1 MFCCVEEE
9 SFEFHHDFNE
19 RSGVNSIR
27 SPLLYRNSD
36 GSSSFSSN
44 YFVQKPIYSPPSPTP
59 PLSTHYLTSSV
70 TRSTPVPSSN
80 KKINPKGSSTK
91 TQVSSHSSK
100 TIAPSVDQS
109 NLVDRF
115 IKVHSSIPTTTT
127 AKKYVSKSEEK
138 KPIAPNTSTSSVPI
152 RNGAG
157 ADPLPPNSFK
167 PPPLCSLN
175 TLPSPSTPSPSNGP
189 NKTNYVWAQKG
200 TTTPLYS
207 IPDGIK
213 KLIEKDVPEVLRKPL
228 TPSTYGNYFAALLY
242 AEDYYIEKW
251 NDYCLHDVKLELHK
265 AAIYSKSSKNK
276 NLIENDEDKLFVA
289 FRIDSV
295 PEKRPFLLSRDFVLV
310 HPSGK
315 NGKPFQGIL
324 YRVVKSNLV
333 LAEFG
338 DDFHRQHSSTRR
350 YDVSFSF
357 NRVCLKRCHQA
368 VASVTDPLFRNFLF
382 PSQKSR
388 ISWANPSVVPSHR
401 NLNKDQVS
409 AVCSILSLNVFPPF
423 LVVGQLSVYTTRRL
437 SSAGSA
443 VQEKRLS
450 ATGLV
455 IREAVLQVCRKS
467 PGCRILISAPTNNI
481 CDVLMKSLME
491 EIHESEVFR
500 ANAAFREIDG
510 VPYEILPLCP
520 YNRECFTCPP
530 LQELRRFKVVLS
542 TFVSSFRLHNEG
554 ITSGHFSHI
563 FLVDASST
571 TEPETMVAL
580 ANLADEKTVV
590 VVTGATNNYSGWVR
604 SDIAR
609 NYGLKIS
616 YFHRLLET
624 APYSS
629 LDPMFVACIKDNGVE
644 SGSHQSY

>member
-1 MFCCVEEE
+1 MGNCFTRE
-9 SFEFHHDFNE
+9 
-19 RSGVNSIR
+19 
-27 SPLLYRNSD
+27 
-36 GSSSFSSN
+36 
-44 YFVQKPIYSPPSPTP
+44 PPPPPT
-59 PLSTHYLTSSV
+59 PLSTTVFWSCVLLFTLYIFN
-70 TRSTPVPSSN
+70 PSSN
-80 KKINPKGSSTK
+80 KKTNTKTSLTK
-91 TQVSSHSSK
+91 TQESSHSSK
-100 TIAPSVDQS
+100 NIA
-109 NLVDRF
+109 
-115 IKVHSSIPTTTT
+115 KE
-127 AKKYVSKSEEK
+127 YVPKSEEK
-138 KPIAPNTSTSSVPI
+138 KPIAPNTSTSSVPV

-157 ADPLPPNSFK
+157 ADPLPRNSFKPPALCSLDTPPSPSPSNGPNKTNK
-167 PPPLCSLN
+167 PPPLCSLDPP
-175 TLPSPSTPSPSNGP
+175 PSPSTPSPSNGP
-189 NKTNYVWAQKG
+189 NKTNYVWFQNG

-207 IPDGIK
+207 IPDDIK
-213 KLIEKDVPEVLRKPL
+213 KLIEKDIVPEVLRKPL
-228 TPSTYGNYFAALLY
+228 TPSTYGNYFTALLY

-295 PEKRPFLLSRDFVLV
+295 PEKPPFLISRDFVLV
-310 HPSGK
+310 RPSGM

-338 DDFHRQHSSTRR
+338 DDFRLQHSSTRR

-368 VASVTDPLFRNFLF
+368 VASATDRLFRNFLF

-388 ISWANPSVVPSHR
+388 ISWASPSVITSLR

-409 AVCSILSLNVFPPF
+409 AVCSILSLNAFPPF
-423 LVVGQLSVYTTRRL
+423 LVVGQLSVYTTRGL
-437 SSAGSA
+437 SSTGSA
-443 VQEKRLS
+443 VREKRLS

-455 IREAVLQVCRKS
+455 IREAVLQICRRS
-467 PGCRILISAPTNNI
+467 PGCRILISAPTNNT
-481 CDVLMKSLME
+481 CDVLMESLME

-542 TFVSSFRLHNEG
+542 TFASSFRLHNEG

-580 ANLADEKTVV
+580 ANLADEKTAV

-616 YFHRLLET
+616 YFRRLLET

-629 LDPMFVACIKDNGVE
+629 LDPMFVACVKDNGGE

>member
-19 RSGVNSIR
+19 RSGVNSVR
-27 SPLLYRNSD
+27 SPLIHGNSD
-36 GSSSFSSN
+36 GYSSFSST
-44 YFVQKPIYSPPSPTP
+44 YFVQKPIYSPPPPTP
-59 PLSTHYLTSSV
+59 PLSTHYPT
-70 TRSTPVPSSN
+70 
-80 KKINPKGSSTK
+80 GSLTK
-91 TQVSSHSSK
+91 TQESRNRS
-100 TIAPSVDQS
+100 
-109 NLVDRF
+109 
-115 IKVHSSIPTTTT
+115 IKVPSSIPTTTT
-127 AKKYVSKSEEK
+127 AKKYVSKLEEK
-138 KPIAPNTSTSSVPI
+138 KPIAPNTSTSSVPD
-152 RNGAG
+152 RNGAA

-167 PPPLCSLN
+167 PPALCSLH
-175 TLPSPSTPSPSNGP
+175 TPPSPSTPTPSNGP

-207 IPDGIK
+207 IPDDIK
-213 KLIEKDVPEVLRKPL
+213 KLIEKDIVPEVLRKPL
-228 TPSTYGNYFAALLY
+228 TLSTYGNYFAALLY

-338 DDFHRQHSSTRR
+338 DDFHRQHSSTSR

-368 VASVTDPLFRNFLF
+368 VASATDRLFRNFFF

-388 ISWANPSVVPSHR
+388 ISWASPSVVTSLR
-401 NLNKDQVS
+401 NLNKDQV
-409 AVCSILSLNVFPPF
+409 VKYRICCSRKETIGNWFGNSRSSPPN
-423 LVVGQLSVYTTRRL
+423 
-437 SSAGSA
+437 
-443 VQEKRLS
+443 
-450 ATGLV
+450 
-455 IREAVLQVCRKS
+455 LQKVS
-467 PGCRILISAPTNNI
+467 WLRILISAPTNNT
-481 CDVLMKSLME
+481 CDVLMESLME
-491 EIHESEVFR
+491 EIHESQVFR

-530 LQELRRFKVVLS
+530 LQELHRFKVVLS
-542 TFVSSFRLHNEG
+542 TFAM
-554 ITSGHFSHI
+554 
-563 FLVDASST
+563 VD
-571 TEPETMVAL
+571 
-580 ANLADEKTVV
+580 LADEKTAV

-616 YFHRLLET
+616 YFRRLLET

-629 LDPMFVACIKDNGVE
+629 LDPMFVACVKDNGGE